1 MLNLF
6 LLIISA
12 LFGAVGQIFLK
23 KSAAAC
29 AEHSGIVQYFI
40 ALLCNGSA
48 WVGAVSYFISLGL
61 YMVALSRT
69 ELSAARSISAFS
81 YVLVI
86 VLSYFIF
93 GDSFTP
99 IKIAGMVCISV
110 GVFLLS
116 FSM

>member
-6 LLIISA
+6 LLILSA

-29 AEHSGIVQYFI
+29 AGQDGVLQYFI
-40 ALLCNGSA
+40 SLLCNGSA
-48 WVGAVSYFISLGL
+48 WIGAVSYFVSLGL

-69 ELSAARSISAFS
+69 ELSAARSVSAFS

-93 GDSFTP
+93 GDTFTP
-99 IKIAGMVCISV
+99 FKIAGIVCISV

-116 FSM
+116 LSM

>member
-1 MLNLF
+1 MLNLI
-6 LLIISA
+6 LLILSA

-29 AEHSGIVQYFI
+29 AEQADIVQYFI
-40 ALLCNGSA
+40 SLLCNGSA
-48 WVGAVSYFISLGL
+48 WIGAVSYFVSLGL

-69 ELSAARSISAFS
+69 ELSIARSVSAFS

-93 GDSFTP
+93 RDTFTP
-99 IKIAGMVCISV
+99 LKVAGVILISV
-110 GVFLLS
+110 GIFLLGLR
-116 FSM
+116 M